1 MKKFCLLCA
10 LLLSG
15 SSAFATMEASWND
28 QNDIFAKSVS
38 DCPMYIYQQNK
49 GGSYKELVWAHEIK
63 KRNASIDSGECVYR

>member
-28 QNDIFAKSVS
+28 QNDIFAKGVS
-38 DCPMYIYQQNK
+38 DCPMYI
-49 GGSYKELVWAHEIK
+49 
-63 KRNASIDSGECVYR
+63 